1 MSTSTV
7 IVSFARTP
15 IGKFMGSLSS
25 LTAPQLGA
33 TAIKGALSKAGGLI
47 DVEESRDL
55 EELPFTIAEAYMGNV
70 VSAGIGQAPARQA
83 VLAAGLP
90 ESTICTTINKVCASG
105 MKSVMLGSQAI
116 AAGSVGKDAAILAG
130 GMESM
135 SNIPHYLPN
144 SRGGTALGNIELI
157 DGLVHDGLW
166 DPYDNQHMGLCA
178 EACAKD
184 FSISREEQ
192 DNYCIESYR
201 RAMEAMESGYFE
213 DEIVPVEI
221 VQRRGDPLVVS
232 EDEEPGA
239 LKLEKVPSLRPAF
252 QKDGGTVTAA
262 NASSINDGAAAMVL
276 MREDSAKQFGLEPLA
291 RILGYGDAEQAPVE
305 FTTAPA
311 KAVPVALKSA
321 GMAATDVD
329 YHEINEAFSVVAL
342 ANMRLLNLDPTK
354 VNVFG
359 GAVVLGHPIGCSGSR
374 IVGNLYNVLKH
385 SDASIGCASIC
396 NGGGGASA
404 IIIERLK

>member
-15 IGKFMGSLSS
+15 LGALMGSLSS

-33 TAIKGALSKAGGLI
+33 TAIKGALGRAGGSI
-47 DVEESRDL
+47 DV
-55 EELPFTIAEAYMGNV
+55 EELPFTIDEAYMGNV

-105 MKSVMLGSQAI
+105 MKAVMLGSQAI
-116 AAGSVGKDAAILAG
+116 AAGSVGKDAAIIAG

-144 SRGGTALGNIELI
+144 SRGGTALGNIELV

-178 EACAKD
+178 EACAKA

-201 RAMEAMESGYFE
+201 RATEAMESGYFE

-221 VQRRGDPLVVS
+221 AQRRGDPLVVS

-321 GMAATDVD
+321 VMAATDVD

-359 GAVVLGHPIGCSGSR
+359 GAVALGHPIGCSGSR
-374 IVGNLYNVLKH
+374 IVGSLYNVLKH